1 VFLAV
6 AGVFVFII
14 AVLANYGPLQAYSD
28 AKNRLDRATT
38 AVAELKAQKAD
49 LQAELGKL
57 SEADYLESL
66 ARQDLSYTRPGEELY
81 IVSGGDETEASDS
94 TSARGAKAGGGPGL
108 LERVLD
114 PVLNGR

>member
-1 VFLAV
+1 MFLV
-6 AGVFVFII
+6 AAGLFVFTI

-28 AKNRLDRATT
+28 AKARLNRATT
-38 AVAELKAQKAD
+38 AVAELGNQKAE

-81 IVSGGDETEASDS
+81 IVAGSSDGEAAG
-94 TSARGAKAGGGPGL
+94 SAAGGAARSGRGF
-108 LERVLD
+108 LERVLGS
-114 PVLNGR
+114 VLNEP